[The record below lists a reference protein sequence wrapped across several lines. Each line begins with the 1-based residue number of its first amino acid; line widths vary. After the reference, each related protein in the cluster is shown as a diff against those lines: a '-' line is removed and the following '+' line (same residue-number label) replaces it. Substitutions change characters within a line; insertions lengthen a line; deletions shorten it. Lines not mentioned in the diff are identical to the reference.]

1 MELFSNGVVHA
12 RDHVLT
18 HAPLMQPLLRL
29 RRSWVGAETI
39 ACNFRALTHG
49 LGGVCTVNS
58 SDFILQGKHA
68 MIIRNSVITHIS
80 VGVCAVAVLLTGC
93 ATATQEQKGAGTGA
107 LIGAVAGQVLGR
119 DSKST
124 AIGAGLGALGGYIWS
139 KQMEDKKRAMEQ
151 ATAGTGTV
159 VTQTADNQL
168 KLSIPND
175 ISFDTGRA
183 DIKPNLRP
191 ILDQFAQGL
200 SQQPSME
207 VRIVGHTDN
216 TGSDAINNP
225 LSVNRAQSARDYLV
239 ARGVSASRIA
249 IDGRGS
255 REPLADNGTAEGRAR
270 NRRIDIFLAERGQR

>member
-1 MELFSNGVVHA
+1 MKSSHA
-12 RDHVLT
+12 FKAVGGLT
-18 HAPLMQPLLRL
+18 
-29 RRSWVGAETI
+29 
-39 ACNFRALTHG
+39 CAL
-49 LGGVCTVNS
+49 V
-58 SDFILQGKHA
+58 IL
-68 MIIRNSVITHIS
+68 I
-80 VGVCAVAVLLTGC
+80 TGC
-93 ATATQEQKGAGTGA
+93 TTATPEQKAAGTGA
-107 LIGAVAGQVLGR
+107 LIGAVAGQILGR
-119 DSKST
+119 DTQST
-124 AIGAGLGALGGYIWS
+124 AIGAGLGALGGYVWS
-139 KQMEDKKRAMEQ
+139 KNMEDKKRAMET

-175 ISFDTGRA
+175 ISFDTGRS

-200 SQQPSME
+200 GQQPGME

-239 ARGVSASRIA
+239 SRGVASNRIA

-255 REPLADNGTAEGRAR
+255 REPIADNATETGRAR
-270 NRRIDIFLAERGQR
+270 NRRIDIFLAERSQR

>member
-1 MELFSNGVVHA
+1 MTTPNS
-12 RDHVLT
+12 VLT
-18 HAPLMQPLLRL
+18 HM
-29 RRSWVGAETI
+29 G
-39 ACNFRALTHG
+39 LT
-49 LGGVCTVNS
+49 
-58 SDFILQGKHA
+58 
-68 MIIRNSVITHIS
+68 
-80 VGVCAVAVLLTGC
+80 VCAVAVLLTGC

-139 KQMEDKKRAMEQ
+139 KNMEDKKRAMEQ

-200 SQQPSME
+200 SQQPGME

-239 ARGVSASRIA
+239 GRGVSSNRIV

-255 REPLADNGTAEGRAR
+255 REPIADNSTEAGRAR
-270 NRRIDIFLAERGQR
+270 NRRIDIFLAERATGR

>member
-1 MELFSNGVVHA
+1 MTTRNS
-12 RDHVLT
+12 VLT
-18 HAPLMQPLLRL
+18 HL
-29 RRSWVGAETI
+29 G
-39 ACNFRALTHG
+39 LT
-49 LGGVCTVNS
+49 
-58 SDFILQGKHA
+58 
-68 MIIRNSVITHIS
+68 
-80 VGVCAVAVLLTGC
+80 VCAAAVLLTGC

-139 KQMEDKKRAMEQ
+139 KNMEDKKRAMEQ

-175 ISFDTGRA
+175 ISFATGRH
-183 DIKPNLRP
+183 DIQPRLMP

-200 SQQPSME
+200 NQQPSME

-239 ARGVSASRIA
+239 GRGVNVSRIA

-255 REPLADNGTAEGRAR
+255 REPIADNSTEAGRAR
-270 NRRIDIFLAERGQR
+270 NRRIDIFLAERATGR

>member
-1 MELFSNGVVHA
+1 MTRKNAALTSMGVV
-12 RDHVLT
+12 
-18 HAPLMQPLLRL
+18 
-29 RRSWVGAETI
+29 
-39 ACNFRALTHG
+39 ACA
-49 LGGVCTVNS
+49 
-58 SDFILQGKHA
+58 A
-68 MIIRNSVITHIS
+68 
-80 VGVCAVAVLLTGC
+80 AVLLTGC
-93 ATATQEQKGAGTGA
+93 AATTSQQKGAGTGA
-107 LIGAVAGQVLGR
+107 VIGAVAGQVLGR

-124 AIGAGLGALGGYIWS
+124 AIGAGLGALGGYIWT
-139 KQMEDKKRAMEQ
+139 KNMEDKKRAMEQ

-168 KLSIPND
+168 QLSIPND

-207 VRIVGHTDN
+207 VRIVGHTDS

-225 LSVNRAQSARDYLV
+225 LSVNRAQSARDYLL
-239 ARGVSASRIA
+239 ARGVDGSRMT

-255 REPLADNGTAEGRAR
+255 REPIASNATADGRAR
-270 NRRIDIFLAERGQR
+270 NRRIDIFLAERAQR

>member
-1 MELFSNGVVHA
+1 MTSKNTALKHMGVVA
-12 RDHVLT
+12 
-18 HAPLMQPLLRL
+18 
-29 RRSWVGAETI
+29 
-39 ACNFRALTHG
+39 
-49 LGGVCTVNS
+49 
-58 SDFILQGKHA
+58 
-68 MIIRNSVITHIS
+68 
-80 VGVCAVAVLLTGC
+80 CAVAVLLTGC
-93 ATATQEQKGAGTGA
+93 ATATPEQKSAGTGA
-107 LIGAVAGQVLGR
+107 LIGAVAGQILGR

-124 AIGAGLGALGGYIWS
+124 AIGAGLGALGGYVWS
-139 KQMEDKKRAMEQ
+139 KNMEDKKRAMEQ

-159 VTQTADNQL
+159 VTQTVDNQL

-183 DIKPNLRP
+183 EIKPNLRP

-216 TGSDAINNP
+216 TGGDAINDP

-239 ARGVSASRIA
+239 ARGVSSSRIS

-255 REPLADNGTAEGRAR
+255 REPIASNATAEGRAR
-270 NRRIDIFLAERGQR
+270 NRRIDILLAERG

>member
-1 MELFSNGVVHA
+1 
-12 RDHVLT
+12 
-18 HAPLMQPLLRL
+18 
-29 RRSWVGAETI
+29 
-39 ACNFRALTHG
+39 
-49 LGGVCTVNS
+49 
-58 SDFILQGKHA
+58 
-68 MIIRNSVITHIS
+68 MIIFNTPLTPL
-80 VGVCAVAVLLTGC
+80 GLAAVAVSVFLAGC
-93 ATATQEQKGAGTGA
+93 ASNDVTPQQKGAGTGA
-107 LIGAVAGQVLGR
+107 VIGAVAGQILGR

-124 AIGAGLGALGGYIWS
+124 AIGAGLGALGGYVWS
-139 KQMEDKKRAMEQ
+139 KNMEDKKRAMDQ

-159 VTQTADNQL
+159 VTQTSDNQL

-200 SQQPSME
+200 SQQTSVE
-207 VRIVGHTDN
+207 VRIVGHTDS

-239 ARGVSASRIA
+239 SRGVYASRMV

-255 REPLADNGTAEGRAR
+255 REPIADNASELGRAR
-270 NRRIDIFLAERGQR
+270 NRRIDIFLAERAQR

>member
-1 MELFSNGVVHA
+1 MN
-12 RDHVLT
+12 T
-18 HAPLMQPLLRL
+18 HKLLKSATTL
-29 RRSWVGAETI
+29 
-39 ACNFRALTHG
+39 ACATAL
-49 LGGVCTVNS
+49 
-58 SDFILQGKHA
+58 
-68 MIIRNSVITHIS
+68 
-80 VGVCAVAVLLTGC
+80 LLTGC
-93 ATATQEQKGAGTGA
+93 ANPSAEQKGAGLGA
-107 LIGAVAGQVLGR
+107 AVGAVAGQILGR

-124 AIGAGLGALGGYIWS
+124 VIGAGLGALGGYIWS
-139 KQMEDKKRAMEQ
+139 KNMEDKKRAMEQ

-183 DIKPNLRP
+183 DIKANLRP

-239 ARGVSASRIA
+239 ARGVSSARIA

-255 REPLADNGTAEGRAR
+255 REPIADNGSADGRAR
-270 NRRIDIFLAERGQR
+270 NRRIDIFLAERGQK